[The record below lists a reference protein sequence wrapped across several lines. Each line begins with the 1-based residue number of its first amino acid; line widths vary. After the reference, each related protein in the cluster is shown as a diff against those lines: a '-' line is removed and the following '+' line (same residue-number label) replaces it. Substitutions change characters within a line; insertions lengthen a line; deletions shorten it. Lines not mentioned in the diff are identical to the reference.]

1 MVKNGKKVCFII
13 LTHLFFISFI
23 INLFIVFYSI
33 YSLTD
38 MIIFHNTQGSI
49 LNVKRKTLNI
59 QVIILKFLKSK
70 FFILLFSIFISI
82 ILLIIFKPIL
92 TAQDVTF
99 PYSIHPF
106 SISKSYP
113 TVWLYIKIIYFL
125 NLFIVNFLFV
135 NSITSYFK
143 FNKKSKITNTNK
155 KETIESDDNIRLLIG
170 DNSETKEK
178 IFISEKG
185 LYQNILVTGTIGS
198 RQNKFCNVS
207 IFKAIYGV

>member
-1 MVKNGKKVCFII
+1 M
-13 LTHLFFISFI
+13 
-23 INLFIVFYSI
+23 
-33 YSLTD
+33 
-38 MIIFHNTQGSI
+38 
-49 LNVKRKTLNI
+49 
-59 QVIILKFLKSK
+59 IILKFLKTK

-82 ILLIIFKPIL
+82 IFIVIFKPIL
-92 TAQDVTF
+92 SAKDIIF

-113 TVWLYIKIIYFL
+113 TVWLYIKIIYCL
-125 NLFIVNFLFV
+125 NLFIVNFLFL

-143 FNKKSKITNTNK
+143 INKKPKIISTSK
-155 KETIESDDNIRLLIG
+155 KEIIENIDTIKLLIG

-198 RQNKFCNVS
+198 RKNKFCNVS
-207 IFKAIYGV
+207 IFKATYGV

>member
-1 MVKNGKKVCFII
+1 M
-13 LTHLFFISFI
+13 
-23 INLFIVFYSI
+23 
-33 YSLTD
+33 
-38 MIIFHNTQGSI
+38 
-49 LNVKRKTLNI
+49 
-59 QVIILKFLKSK
+59 IILKFLKTK
-70 FFILLFSIFISI
+70 FFILLFSIFISVI
-82 ILLIIFKPIL
+82 FLIIFKPIL
-92 TAQDVTF
+92 TAKDIIF

-113 TVWLYIKIIYFL
+113 TVWLYVKIIYCL

-155 KETIESDDNIRLLIG
+155 KETIESDDNIKLLIG

-198 RQNKFCNVS
+198 RQDKFCNVS
-207 IFKAIYGV
+207 FFKTANGI

>member
-1 MVKNGKKVCFII
+1 M
-13 LTHLFFISFI
+13 
-23 INLFIVFYSI
+23 
-33 YSLTD
+33 
-38 MIIFHNTQGSI
+38 
-49 LNVKRKTLNI
+49 
-59 QVIILKFLKSK
+59 IILKFLKSK

>member
-1 MVKNGKKVCFII
+1 M
-13 LTHLFFISFI
+13 
-23 INLFIVFYSI
+23 
-33 YSLTD
+33 
-38 MIIFHNTQGSI
+38 
-49 LNVKRKTLNI
+49 
-59 QVIILKFLKSK
+59 
-70 FFILLFSIFISI
+70 
-82 ILLIIFKPIL
+82 
-92 TAQDVTF
+92 
-99 PYSIHPF
+99 
-106 SISKSYP
+106 
-113 TVWLYIKIIYFL
+113 
-125 NLFIVNFLFV
+125 FV